1 MIVVMGAAGAT
12 GNALVHRLTTAGIH
26 CRALSR
32 DPDRLRANMNAV
44 NTVDVRYA
52 DATDPASL
60 RAAFEGASQL
70 FLTMTNSPAQ
80 IELETRV
87 IAIAAESGIAHI
99 VKLSAPTARE
109 DSPVAIARWH
119 HAIEETLRNSGL
131 EHTILRPYAF
141 MQKLLLLTPQIA
153 ERGVIVGTMGAAAC
167 NYIDCRD
174 IADVAAAALT
184 RSEIAGGT
192 YTLTGSATYSYPR
205 LAALLSRL
213 LDTHVRYV
221 DLPPAEFRAQLIER
235 SGFPGWLADH
245 ITEIQQLAVAYPEH
259 PNDTVAHI
267 LGRAP
272 RSLESFLAEHV
283 NTFRPN
289 VSRILQ

>member
-109 DSPVAIARWH
+109 DSP
-119 HAIEETLRNSGL
+119 
-131 EHTILRPYAF
+131 
-141 MQKLLLLTPQIA
+141 
-153 ERGVIVGTMGAAAC
+153 
-167 NYIDCRD
+167 
-174 IADVAAAALT
+174 
-184 RSEIAGGT
+184 
-192 YTLTGSATYSYPR
+192 
-205 LAALLSRL
+205 LLSRGGTTPSRRL
-213 LDTHVRYV
+213 FAT
-221 DLPPAEFRAQLIER
+221 PASSTR
-235 SGFPGWLADH
+235 SCGP
-245 ITEIQQLAVAYPEH
+245 TPSC
-259 PNDTVAHI
+259 
-267 LGRAP
+267 
-272 RSLESFLAEHV
+272 RSCCC
-283 NTFRPN
+283 
-289 VSRILQ
+289 